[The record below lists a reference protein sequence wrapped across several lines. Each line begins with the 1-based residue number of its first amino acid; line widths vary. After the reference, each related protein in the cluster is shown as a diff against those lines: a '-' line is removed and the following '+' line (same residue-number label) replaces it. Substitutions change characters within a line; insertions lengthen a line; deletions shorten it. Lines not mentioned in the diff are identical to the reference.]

1 MSGPASRAGARR
13 DARALLV
20 AVPLLLAAAPSAI
33 SEPAP
38 PAAPSAPVAP
48 SEPAPPAAPLA
59 TLPPA
64 PATQRVTLEAST
76 EPRAWSPAL
85 LVRLHG
91 ADPADLDA
99 PVDVPLTR
107 DPARQGFYTAEVLA
121 PARRFLDVELVVT
134 DGAPA
139 TLWRRVVPAEDPDAV
154 TLSFLVEQD
163 GPRASRVAWLPWV
176 GGGNTVGNTVTLAVA
191 FGWGALCLGYV
202 GWLARA
208 RAPR

>member
-1 MSGPASRAGARR
+1 MSGPAPRAGSRR
-13 DARALLV
+13 HLRAPALL
-20 AVPLLLAAAPSAI
+20 ATLPLLLAAAPA
-33 SEPAP
+33 EGGAP
-38 PAAPSAPVAP
+38 IDAAPIA
-48 SEPAPPAAPLA
+48 AAPIDA
-59 TLPPA
+59 A
-64 PATQRVTLEAST
+64 PQRLTLEAST
-76 EPRAWSPAL
+76 EPRAWAPTL

-99 PVDVPLTR
+99 PVIVPLAR

-154 TLSFLVEQD
+154 TLSFLVERD
-163 GPRASRVAWLPWV
+163 PAGGAGPRASRVAWLPWV

-191 FGWGALCLGYV
+191 FGWGALCFGYV